1 MEKDI
6 VLKVENLNVE
16 LGGERILE
24 NLSFEVKEG
33 EVLTILGP
41 NGAGKTVL
49 LKTLL
54 GLLPYKGKIEW
65 TPPTHHPEKIKI
77 GYVPQRLPFIKDI
90 PMSVGEFFKLK
101 EASEK
106 ETKPSTTPH
115 LLPKGAG
122 GAGLVPH
129 RNEVSGAGEI
139 LNSIG
144 LKDYNPPTTSSHSSL
159 RSERAPDILEKKIGN
174 LSSGQFQRIL
184 VGWALIGNP
193 QVLLFDEPTTGI
205 DIGGQESIYELLEK
219 LRKEKSLTILLVT
232 HDLSIV
238 YKLATN
244 CLCLNKKMLC
254 YSIPKELTSERLSEL
269 YGGKIKFYQHSHE

>member
-1 MEKDI
+1 METI
-6 VLKVENLNVE
+6 ILKVENLNVE
-16 LGGERILE
+16 SEGERILE

-54 GLLPYKGKIEW
+54 GILPYKGKIEW
-65 TPPTHHPEKIKI
+65 TPPTLHPKDIKI

-101 EASEK
+101 VSSEK
-106 ETKPSTTPH
+106 EVK
-115 LLPKGAG
+115 
-122 GAGLVPH
+122 
-129 RNEVSGAGEI
+129 EI

-144 LKDYNPPTTSSHSSL
+144 LKDG
-159 RSERAPDILEKKIGN
+159 ILAKKIGD

-184 VGWALIGNP
+184 VGWALVGNP

-205 DIGGQESIYELLEK
+205 DISGQESIYELLEE
-219 LRKEKSLTILLVT
+219 LRKERNLTILLVT

-254 YSIPKELTSERLSEL
+254 YSVPKELTSERLSQL

>member
-1 MEKDI
+1 MENIILRVKNLDVRLDKEEILKD
-6 VLKVENLNVE
+6 
-16 LGGERILE
+16 
-24 NLSFEVKEG
+24 LSFEVKEG

-54 GLLPYKGKIEW
+54 GILPYKGEIEW
-65 TPPTHHPEKIKI
+65 KKGIKI

-90 PMSVGEFFKLK
+90 PMSVREFFQLK
-101 EASEK
+101 DVSEK
-106 ETKPSTTPH
+106 EIK
-115 LLPKGAG
+115 
-122 GAGLVPH
+122 
-129 RNEVSGAGEI
+129 EI

-144 LKDYNPPTTSSHSSL
+144 LK
-159 RSERAPDILEKKIGN
+159 EEILKKKIGE

-184 VGWALIGNP
+184 VGWALSLNP
-193 QVLLFDEPTTGI
+193 QVLLFDEPMTGI
-205 DIGGQESIYELLEK
+205 DIGGQESVYNLLEK
-219 LRKEKSLTILLVT
+219 LKREKNLTILLVT

-238 YKLATN
+238 YKFATN

-254 YSIPKELTSERLSEL
+254 CSAPKELTSERLSQL

>member
-1 MEKDI
+1 MGKGI

-65 TPPTHHPEKIKI
+65 TPGIKI

-90 PMSVGEFFKLK
+90 PMSVWEFFKLK

-106 ETKPSTTPH
+106 ETK
-115 LLPKGAG
+115 
-122 GAGLVPH
+122 
-129 RNEVSGAGEI
+129 EI
-139 LNSIG
+139 FNSIG
-144 LKDYNPPTTSSHSSL
+144 LK
-159 RSERAPDILEKKIGN
+159 EDILEKKIGD

-184 VGWALIGNP
+184 VGWALILNP
-193 QVLLFDEPTTGI
+193 QILLFDEPTTGI
-205 DIGGQESIYELLEK
+205 DISGQESIYNLLEK
-219 LRKEKSLTILLVT
+219 LRKERSLTILLVT

-254 YSIPKELTSERLSEL
+254 CSIPKELTSERLSQL
-269 YGGKIKFYQHSHE
+269 YGGEIKFYRHSHD

>member
-1 MEKDI
+1 LIAVLSKMETVI
-6 VLKVENLNVE
+6 LKVENLNVE
-16 LGGERILE
+16 SKGERILE

-54 GLLPYKGKIEW
+54 GILPYKGKVEW
-65 TPPTHHPEKIKI
+65 TPPIPHPKDIKI

-101 EASEK
+101 VSSEK
-106 ETKPSTTPH
+106 EVK
-115 LLPKGAG
+115 
-122 GAGLVPH
+122 
-129 RNEVSGAGEI
+129 EI

-144 LKDYNPPTTSSHSSL
+144 LKDG
-159 RSERAPDILEKKIGN
+159 ILAKKIGD

-184 VGWALIGNP
+184 VGWALVGNP

-205 DIGGQESIYELLEK
+205 DISGQESIYELLEK
-219 LRKEKSLTILLVT
+219 LRKERNLTILLVT

-254 YSIPKELTSERLSEL
+254 YSAPKELTSERLSQL

>member
-1 MEKDI
+1 MGTI
-6 VLKVENLNVE
+6 ILKVENLNVE
-16 LGGERILE
+16 SEGERILE

-54 GLLPYKGKIEW
+54 GILPYKGKIEW
-65 TPPTHHPEKIKI
+65 TPPTHHPKDIKI

-101 EASEK
+101 VSSEK
-106 ETKPSTTPH
+106 EVK
-115 LLPKGAG
+115 
-122 GAGLVPH
+122 
-129 RNEVSGAGEI
+129 EI

-144 LKDYNPPTTSSHSSL
+144 LK
-159 RSERAPDILEKKIGN
+159 EGILAKKIGD

-184 VGWALIGNP
+184 VGWALVGNP

-205 DIGGQESIYELLEK
+205 DISGQESIYELLEK
-219 LRKEKSLTILLVT
+219 LRKERNLTILLVT

-238 YKLATN
+238 YKLATD
-244 CLCLNKKMLC
+244 CLCLNKKVLC
-254 YSIPKELTSERLSEL
+254 YSTPKELTSERLSQL